1 MFELQK
7 IIIHKKFLVLIQFTV
22 EPIAISA
29 DIVIFAIYFPNNPSM
44 NSKTLMIRTNLGSN

>member
-1 MFELQK
+1 MNYKKLLYTK
-7 IIIHKKFLVLIQFTV
+7 ISGTLVQFTV